1 LPVTVDAEG
10 TGVRLY
16 ALQSLLDG
24 IDSYLDSLGWSAPL
38 DASSLPAKGAPYV
51 DVRSEEESERE
62 NYPPTM
68 ILSTRTPSAPWRD
81 SLSHIA
87 EEAAVEYVLYVSLG
101 LSEYSKQPLNSPEVE
116 LGTGYKIRLG
126 WTKSGEPLAVVHIK
140 GMLLDRNGKI
150 VRAGAEGIIAR
161 DTDLGDELLYGVFG
175 SDADPSIS
183 ADDIAGLSTEERRED
198 LPGQPLKWK
207 VATQNLLAQLLMREE
222 VLRD

>member
-1 LPVTVDAEG
+1 L
-10 TGVRLY
+10 
-16 ALQSLLDG
+16 
-24 IDSYLDSLGWSAPL
+24 
-38 DASSLPAKGAPYV
+38 LPAKGALYV
-51 DVRSEEESERE
+51 DVRSEEESELE
-62 NYPPTM
+62 NHPPAM

-87 EEAAVEYVLYVSLG
+87 EEASVEYVLYVSLG
-101 LSEYSKQPLNSPEVE
+101 RSEYSKR
-116 LGTGYKIRLG
+116 TDYD
-126 WTKSGEPLAVVHIK
+126 EPLAVVHIK

>member
-1 LPVTVDAEG
+1 L
-10 TGVRLY
+10 
-16 ALQSLLDG
+16 
-24 IDSYLDSLGWSAPL
+24 
-38 DASSLPAKGAPYV
+38 LPAKGALYV
-51 DVRSEEESERE
+51 DVRSEEESELE
-62 NYPPTM
+62 NHPPAM

-87 EEAAVEYVLYVSLG
+87 EEASVEYVLYVSLG
-101 LSEYSKQPLNSPEVE
+101 RSEYSKRTKPLNSREVE
-116 LGTGYKIRLG
+116 LGTGYKMRLG
-126 WTKSGEPLAVVHIK
+126 WTDYDEPLAVVHIK

>member
-1 LPVTVDAEG
+1 MPVTVDAG
-10 TGVRLY
+10 SRYRLH
-16 ALQSLLDG
+16 ALQSVLDG
-24 IDSYLDSLGWSAPL
+24 IDSYLDSLEWSAPL
-38 DASSLPAKGAPYV
+38 DASLLPAKGALYV
-51 DVRSEEESERE
+51 DVRSEEESELE
-62 NYPPTM
+62 NHPPAM

-87 EEAAVEYVLYVSLG
+87 EEASVEYVLYVSLG
-101 LSEYSKQPLNSPEVE
+101 RSEYSKR
-116 LGTGYKIRLG
+116 TDYD
-126 WTKSGEPLAVVHIK
+126 EPLAVVHIK